1 MQNIKSVKMQSNA
14 QAIPAW
20 QYEQEVKQARKADKQ
35 LRDMKQ
41 SRKQMWKQA
50 D

>member
-20 QYEQEVKQARKADKQ
+20 QYDQEVKQARKADRT
-35 LRDMKQ
+35 LRCA
-41 SRKQMWKQA
+41 RKGKKNFWQA
-50 D
+50 TE

>member
-1 MQNIKSVKMQSNA
+1 MQTTKANKMHAAS
-14 QAIPAW
+14 IPAW

>member
-1 MQNIKSVKMQSNA
+1 MQNIKSVKMQATS
-14 QAIPAW
+14 IPAW
-20 QYEQEVKQARKADKQ
+20 QYEQEVKQARKANKQ

>member
-1 MQNIKSVKMQSNA
+1 MQNIKSVKMQATS
-14 QAIPAW
+14 IPAW

>member
-1 MQNIKSVKMQSNA
+1 MQTTKANKMQATS
-14 QAIPAW
+14 IPAW
-20 QYEQEVKQARKADKQ
+20 QYEQEVKQARKANKQ

>member
-1 MQNIKSVKMQSNA
+1 MQAIKQHKMQANS
-14 QAIPAW
+14 IPAW

-41 SRKQMWKQA
+41 SRKQMWKQS

>member
-1 MQNIKSVKMQSNA
+1 MQANKQHKMQSN
-14 QAIPAW
+14 AIPAW

>member
-1 MQNIKSVKMQSNA
+1 MQNIKSVKMQATS
-14 QAIPAW
+14 IPAW
-20 QYEQEVKQARKADKQ
+20 QYDQEVKQARKADKQ